1 MKFQILFLATT
12 FMAASIGSAAVAS
25 DIVYR
30 FKAELAHTSISP
42 PPTSP
47 SAKAAEIPAITGNF
61 GFSPGA
67 ERIAGASNPGR
78 VTFADYATGSIT
90 IDQFDISALVGE
102 ITTEI
107 RDGVTQTDDPK
118 TTIPDQMTIGYRN
131 FSAEEPIDS
140 LTLGMLYKNADILE
154 NAAIPSSLNFED
166 FASIRILFSTRI
178 DGSGNRNNQVSGS
191 VEVLVLVSF
200 RVTEIEQIE

>member
-1 MKFQILFLATT
+1 MKFQRFFLASL
-12 FMAASIGSAAVAS
+12 FMAASIVSAASAGDV
-25 DIVYR
+25 VYR
-30 FKAELAHTSISP
+30 FKAELAQVSISP
-42 PPTSP
+42 PPESL
-47 SAKAAEIPAITGNF
+47 SAKAAEIPAITGNL

-102 ITTEI
+102 IATQI
-107 RDGVTQTDDPK
+107 RDGVTQTADPK
-118 TTIPDQMTIGYRN
+118 TTIPDEMTIGYRN

-140 LTLGMLYKNADILE
+140 LTLAMLYRSADMLA

-166 FASIRILFSTRI
+166 FASIRLLFSTRI
-178 DGSGNRNNQVSGS
+178 DGSGNRDDQASGS
-191 VEVLVLVSF
+191 VEVLGLVSF
-200 RVTEIEQIE
+200 RVTAMEQIE